1 MTQEKYTIEVIMSSN
16 EANLVIDLLDK
27 HNSELSLWIAKD
39 IQSELNEL
47 YKSNEEIRLR
57 RIESRTNSI

>member
-1 MTQEKYTIEVIMSSN
+1 MTQEKYTIQVLLTSA

-27 HNSELSLWIAKD
+27 HNSELSCWIAKE
-39 IQSELNEL
+39 IQGELNEL

-57 RIESRTNSI
+57 RIESKTLAH